1 MKYSPPKWADKFL
14 EWYCNPDL
22 LEEVQGDVH
31 ELYKKRYQKKG
42 PAMAGIQFVWD
53 IFRFFRWSYIKRSKK
68 NYTPNT
74 IVMFKSY
81 IIVGFRNAVR
91 HRVNSLINIVGLSL
105 ALGVAIT
112 TFIFVDNQL
121 HADQFH
127 VNKDRI
133 YQVTNRISTEN
144 KLEDWGDSPILLGPV
159 LSQDQSAIEASIRIE
174 YGSGAFRYNETVF
187 NEYVWFVDKEFM
199 SVFSFP
205 VLKGN
210 PQALKNKNEIILTSD
225 IAEKYFGKTDP
236 IGQGV
241 SIKFDDNRK
250 EEFIVGAVM
259 ERPSG
264 SSLYPTVLLSM
275 EKFIDLKFKDTYD
288 WSYLTDATFI
298 LLKPSHSIIEL
309 QDAMDGYKTLQNA
322 ASPQWLIE
330 DFQFHPLE
338 GLPQKN
344 HEIVSSV
351 SNGAHPAGLLALG
364 VVSALLL
371 LLACFNYMNVSIATV
386 ATRLKE
392 IGIRK
397 VVGGRKKEIVQQFLI
412 ENFLLCTISILFGC
426 VLCYFLF
433 LPGFNSLYPIK
444 FPFEFSSTSA
454 AALFFGGLLFFIG
467 FASGAYPAFY
477 ISSFTPIN
485 IMRGRQKFG
494 QRSLLSRILL
504 TFQFILAFTT
514 IVGSF
519 VFMDN
524 SFYLKNK
531 DWGYDHSQIITVP
544 VNDKEKFLALRD
556 QLAHTENVVSLAGSD
571 NQVGWN
577 NARASLTYLEQRIE
591 IVDYKIGFDYLET
604 MNMRLKEGRFFDR
617 NIQSDQIESVIVNE
631 AFVEKM
637 GWQGSAINQS
647 FEFDSLKRYV
657 VGVVENFHYDGFYD
671 PLGPVLF
678 RITPEEKFTYL
689 TVQVR
694 AGHLNETEDK
704 IKSAWASIAPDD
716 PYAGRI
722 QDDAFE
728 DFNNDNNANIK
739 LLVVISALTVVLA
752 SLGLFGLVS
761 FNITRRM
768 KEFSI
773 RKVFGANIPHIFK
786 LMNKDYSWI
795 LLIAFFI
802 GAPLGFFMMNTL
814 IQTIYPDPQAAGP
827 LPFSIA
833 VLIMSL
839 TVAITIGSQIQRII
853 KENPSQTL
861 RNE

>member
-1 MKYSPPKWADKFL
+1 MILPPRWADRFL
-14 EWYCNPDL
+14 AWYCNPDI
-22 LEEVQGDVH
+22 LEEIQGDAH
-31 ELYKKRYQKKG
+31 ELFHHRLLTDGVSKARLK
-42 PAMAGIQFVWD
+42 FVWD
-53 IFRFFRWSYIKRSKK
+53 VLRFFRWTNIKRRKK
-68 NYTPNT
+68 TYSSNSL
-74 IVMFKSY
+74 IMFKSY
-81 IIVGFRNAVR
+81 LIVGFRNAVR

-112 TFIFVDNQL
+112 TFIFVDNQT

-127 VNKDRI
+127 TNKDRI
-133 YQVTNRISTEN
+133 YQVTNRIQTEN
-144 KLEDWGDSPILLGPV
+144 KLEDWGDSPILLGPA
-159 LSQDQSAIEASIRIE
+159 LARDQSSIEASTRIE

-199 SVFSFP
+199 DIFSFP
-205 VLKGN
+205 VLIGN
-210 PQALKNKNEIILTSD
+210 PQALENKTEIIITSD
-225 IAEKYFGKTDP
+225 IAEKYFGKMDP
-236 IGQGV
+236 IGQGI

-250 EEFIVGAVM
+250 EEFTVGAVI

-275 EKFIDLKFKDTYD
+275 EKFNDLKFKDAYD

-298 LLKPSHSIIEL
+298 LLRPSHSIIEL
-309 QDAMDGYKTLQNA
+309 HDAMNGYKSLQNA
-322 ASPQWLIE
+322 ASPQWVIA
-330 DFQFHPLE
+330 DFQFHPLK

-412 ENFLLCTISILFGC
+412 ENFLLCTFSILVGC
-426 VLCYFLF
+426 ILCYFFF
-433 LPGFNSLYPIK
+433 LPGFNSLYPID
-444 FPFEFSSTSA
+444 FPFAFSSTTA
-454 AALFFGGLLFFIG
+454 VVIFFGGLLFFIG

-531 DWGYDHSQIITVP
+531 DWGYDHSQILTVP
-544 VNDKEKFLALRD
+544 VGDKEKFLALRD
-556 QLAHTENVVSLAGSD
+556 QLAHTENIVSMAGSY
-571 NQVGWN
+571 NQIGWYN
-577 NARASLTYLEQRIE
+577 TRASLTHLEQRIE

-604 MNMRLKEGRFFDR
+604 MNLRLKEGRFFDR
-617 NIQSDQIESVIVNE
+617 TIQSDQVESVIVNE

-637 GWQGSAINQS
+637 GWKGSAINQS

-657 VGVVENFHYDGFYD
+657 VGVVENFHYEGFYN

-678 RITPEEKFTYL
+678 RITPEENFAYL
-689 TVQVR
+689 TAQVNP
-694 AGHLNETEDK
+694 GHLNKTEDK

-728 DFNNDNNANIK
+728 NFNNDNNANIK
-739 LLVVISALTVVLA
+739 LLVVISALTVILA

-773 RKVFGANIPHIFK
+773 RKVFGANIPHIFN
-786 LMNKDYSWI
+786 LMNKDYAWI

-802 GAPLGFFMMNTL
+802 GAPLGFFMMNML

-827 LPFSIA
+827 IPFGIA
-833 VLIMSL
+833 VGVM
-839 TVAITIGSQIQRII
+839 AITVGITVGSQLSRIVR
-853 KENPSQTL
+853 ENPSTTL
-861 RNE
+861 RSE